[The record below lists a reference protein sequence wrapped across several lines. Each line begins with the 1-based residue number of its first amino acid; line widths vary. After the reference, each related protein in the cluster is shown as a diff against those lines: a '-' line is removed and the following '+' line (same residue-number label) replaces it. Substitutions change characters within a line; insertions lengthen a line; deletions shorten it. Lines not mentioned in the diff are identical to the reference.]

1 MKGFLQHTAVSLV
14 TRFGW
19 KKLQSLTLVF
29 PTHRAGLVLKNEL
42 KDLQKR
48 EHHAPVFLP
57 EITTLSELSDT
68 LSPLYAEDE
77 LLLVFRLYR
86 LYKEITHESLT
97 PDLFYDW
104 GRQLLTDFNNI
115 DKSIGT
121 PEEVQRFF
129 RNAVEA
135 KQLEELDI
143 DNEVRMRL
151 EDLWQHGEHAYDEN
165 SIRRKF
171 TLLWQN
177 MPDIYTRLNAELDAE
192 QKGYEG
198 MRMRRAV
205 TEADTWLPRYADRTF
220 IFIGFNYLMPVE
232 KDLMTLLHD
241 RNQALFYW
249 DYADN
254 FDANGKAYSFIRR
267 HIADLGNE
275 AEVTHWTSPRQVSV
289 VAATT
294 VNAQAQYA
302 GQWLREH
309 YTAHGQ
315 STAIVICDEQML
327 EPVIYALPPV
337 TLAGDT
343 QPAPVNITKGFP
355 LSSTQI
361 YAKVMAY
368 LSDRHHDLRPDETYP
383 QLLDRLLE
391 EVVSPAEKAARDSA
405 IEAPERENTWQ
416 WLLIQESLYQTRRII
431 NQFRQLLQ
439 TPVLQAEIQ
448 TLSLLRS
455 LLRRLL
461 SSVSL
466 PFNGEP
472 ITDIQVMGVL
482 ETRMLDFDNL
492 LLLNVEEGI
501 VPRQESDLSF
511 IPYYL
516 RKAYSM
522 QTREESASV
531 YAYNFFRLLSRAG
544 NTTLLFSDADTAMG
558 RKTMSRFIMQM
569 LVSPQFQITKY
580 TLSENNQL
588 TATPLINP
596 DNNPTSLYSLLE
608 KDTDNQL
615 YYKTDSIQISPT
627 LRGKEGVIS
636 PSALSTYIDCP
647 RRFYLQYILGV
658 RADDPE
664 TLIFAPN
671 ILGSFV
677 HSAMEYIYKGICS
690 CRDNRPHSIAPQTL
704 QPVLNDT
711 TLMEQVL
718 DAAYTAQNN
727 EYNRTHPTIE
737 STTPHYIK
745 EEHRMENTV
754 IRSYIRRVL
763 ERDIQDAKQ
772 PGLQICLLEQKR
784 TFPVDLGDDL
794 GIIRIGGKIDR
805 LDIVGTTMRVVDYKT
820 GSYTRKKLSVD
831 SLDKLFSDKDAHY
844 VLQTLIYSE
853 AVAYTDHTDSPL
865 PLEPNLYFPQRKL
878 TTPDLQTTVSI
889 EKQEVHNYTEV
900 RDRFLPALTDKLR
913 EVVTTTSFPQVE
925 EKECSPLCPFLQI
938 CARSPQTF
946 NA

>member
-1 MKGFLQHTAVSLV
+1 
-14 TRFGW
+14 
-19 KKLQSLTLVF
+19 
-29 PTHRAGLVLKNEL
+29 
-42 KDLQKR
+42 
-48 EHHAPVFLP
+48 
-57 EITTLSELSDT
+57 
-68 LSPLYAEDE
+68 
-77 LLLVFRLYR
+77 
-86 LYKEITHESLT
+86 
-97 PDLFYDW
+97 
-104 GRQLLTDFNNI
+104 
-115 DKSIGT
+115 
-121 PEEVQRFF
+121 
-129 RNAVEA
+129 
-135 KQLEELDI
+135 
-143 DNEVRMRL
+143 MRL
-151 EDLWQHGEHAYDEN
+151 EDLWQHGEHAYDGN

-615 YYKTDSIQISPT
+615 YYKTDSIQIPPT
-627 LRGKEGVIS
+627 QRGKEGVIS

-677 HSAMEYIYKGICS
+677 HSAMEYIYKGICG

-704 QPVLNDT
+704 QPVLDDA

-784 TFPVDLGDDL
+784 MFPVDLGDDL

-820 GSYTRKKLSVD
+820 GSYTRKKLSAD

-889 EKQEVHNYTEV
+889 EKQEVHTYTEV

>member
-1 MKGFLQHTAVSLV
+1 MKGFLQHTAASVV
-14 TRFGW
+14 ARFGW
-19 KKLQSLTLVF
+19 NRLQSLTLVF

-42 KDLQKR
+42 KDLQKQA
-48 EHHAPVFLP
+48 HHAPVFLP
-57 EITTLSELSDT
+57 EITTLSELFDT
-68 LSPLYAEDE
+68 LSPLYQEDE

-97 PDLFYDW
+97 PDLFYGW
-104 GRQLLTDFNNI
+104 GRQLLADFNNI
-115 DKSIGT
+115 DKSIGS

-129 RNAVEA
+129 ANAVEA

-143 DNEVRMRL
+143 DDEVRSRL
-151 EDLWQHGEHAYDEN
+151 EDLWQHGERPYDEE

-177 MPDIYTRLNAELDAE
+177 MPEIYTRLNAELDAE

-198 MRMRRAV
+198 MRIRRAV
-205 TEADTWLPRYADRTF
+205 TDADTWLPRYAGKTF
-220 IFIGFNYLMPVE
+220 VFIGFNYLMPVE

-241 RNQALFYW
+241 RGQALFYW

-254 FDANGKAYSFIRR
+254 FDANEKAYSFIRR

-275 AEVTHWTSPRQVSV
+275 AEVTHWQLRQVSV
-289 VAATT
+289 ISATT

-355 LSSTQI
+355 LSGTQI
-361 YAKVMAY
+361 YAEVIAY
-368 LSDRHHDLRPDETYP
+368 LSDRRHDLQPGETYT

-391 EVVSPAEKAARDSA
+391 KVVTPAEKAARDSA
-405 IEAPERENTWQ
+405 KTDPERENTWH
-416 WLLIQESLYQTRRII
+416 WLLIQESLYQTRCII
-431 NQFRQLLQ
+431 NQFRLLLQ
-439 TPVLQAEIQ
+439 TPVLQTEIQ
-448 TLSLLRS
+448 SLPLLRS

-461 SSVSL
+461 SGVSL

-492 LLLNVEEGI
+492 LLLNVEEGV
-501 VPRQESDLSF
+501 VPRQETDLSF

-569 LVSPQFQITKY
+569 LVSPQFHITKY
-580 TLSENNQL
+580 TLAENNQL
-588 TATPLINP
+588 NLTPLINLEH
-596 DNNPTSLYSLLE
+596 NETSLYSLLE
-608 KDTDNQL
+608 KGEDNQL
-615 YYKTDSIQISPT
+615 YYKTDSIPVPPS

-647 RRFYLQYILGV
+647 RKFYLQYILGV
-658 RADDPE
+658 RADEPE
-664 TLIFAPN
+664 TLIFAAN
-671 ILGSFV
+671 TLGSFV
-677 HSAMEYIYKGICS
+677 HSGMEYIYKGLCG
-690 CRDNRPHSIAPQTL
+690 CTDNRPQTIAPQTL
-704 QPVLNDT
+704 QQIYGDDA
-711 TLMEQVL
+711 LMEQVL
-718 DAAYTAQNN
+718 DAAYTAQNE
-727 EYNRTHPTIE
+727 EYNRHHPASGKTA
-737 STTPHYIK
+737 PHYIK

-754 IRSYIRRVL
+754 IRGYIRRVL
-763 ERDIQDAKQ
+763 ERDIQDAKA

-784 TFPVDLGDDL
+784 TFPIDLGNDL

-805 LDIVGTTMRVVDYKT
+805 LDIVGSTMRVVDYKT
-820 GSYTRKKLSVD
+820 GAYNKKRLSAD
-831 SLDKLFSDKDAHY
+831 SIDQLFTDKDAHY
-844 VLQTLIYSE
+844 VLQTLLYSE
-853 AVAYTDHTDSPL
+853 AVACTDHKGCPL
-865 PLEPNLYFPQRKL
+865 PLQPNLYYPQRKL

-913 EVVTTTSFPQVE
+913 EVMTTTAFPQVA
-925 EKECSPLCPFLQI
+925 EKDCSPLCPFLQI
-938 CARSPQTF
+938 CDRSPQTF
-946 NA
+946 NM

>member
-1 MKGFLQHTAVSLV
+1 MKGFLQHTAASLV
-14 TRFGW
+14 ARFGW
-19 KKLQSLTLVF
+19 DRLQSLTLVF
-29 PTHRAGLVLKNEL
+29 PTHRAGLVMKNEL
-42 KDLQKR
+42 KALQKQ
-48 EHHAPVFLP
+48 EHPAPVFLP
-57 EITTLSELSDT
+57 ETTTLSELFDT

-77 LLLVFRLYR
+77 LLLIFRLYR
-86 LYKEITHESLT
+86 LYKEITHEPLT
-97 PDLFYDW
+97 PDLFYGW
-104 GRQLLTDFNNI
+104 GRQLLADFNNI
-115 DKSIGT
+115 DKSIAD
-121 PEEVQRFF
+121 PQEVKRFF
-129 RNAVEA
+129 ANAIEA

-143 DNEVRMRL
+143 DDEVRTRL

-165 SIRRKF
+165 TIRRKF
-171 TLLWQN
+171 ALLWQN
-177 MPDIYTRLNAELDAE
+177 MPEIYTRLNAELDTE

-205 TEADTWLPRYADRTF
+205 ADAGTWLPRYAGKTF
-220 IFIGFNYLMPVE
+220 VFVGFNYLMPVE

-241 RNQALFYW
+241 RSQALFYW

-254 FDANGKAYSFIRR
+254 FDANGKAYSFIRH

-275 AEVTHWTSPRQVSV
+275 AEATHWQVRDVTVIS
-289 VAATT
+289 ATT

-361 YAKVMAY
+361 YAQMMAY
-368 LSDRHHDLRPDETYP
+368 LSDRHNDLQPGETYP
-383 QLLDRLLE
+383 QLLERLLE
-391 EVVSPAEKAARDSA
+391 KVVTPAEKAARKSA
-405 IEAPERENTWQ
+405 TDDPDKENTWQ
-416 WLLIQESLYQTRRII
+416 WLLIQESLYRTRCII
-431 NQFRQLLQ
+431 NCFRQLLQ
-439 TPVLQAEIQ
+439 TPVLQTEIQ
-448 TLSLLRS
+448 SLSLLRS

-461 SSVSL
+461 SGVSL

-492 LLLNVEEGI
+492 LLLNVEEGV
-501 VPRQESDLSF
+501 VPRQETDLSF

-544 NTTLLFSDADTAMG
+544 NTTLLFSDADTALG

-569 LVSPQFQITKY
+569 LVSPLFHITKY
-580 TLSENNQL
+580 TLAENNQL
-588 TATPLINP
+588 TLAPLINL
-596 DNNPTSLYSLLE
+596 DNNEICLYSLLE
-608 KDTDNQL
+608 KGEDNTL
-615 YYKTDSIQISPT
+615 HYKADGRMFT
-627 LRGKEGVIS
+627 LS

-647 RRFYLQYILGV
+647 RRFYMQYVLGV

-664 TLIFAPN
+664 TLVFAAN
-671 ILGSFV
+671 TLGSFV
-677 HSAMEYIYKGICS
+677 HSGMEYIYKEICA
-690 CRDNRPHSIAPQTL
+690 CTDNRPHTIDPQTL
-704 QPVLNDT
+704 RQILNDPA
-711 TLMEQVL
+711 LSEQVL
-718 DAAYTAQNN
+718 DAAYTAQNK
-727 EYNRTHPTIE
+727 EYNRTHPANGNTA
-737 STTPHYIK
+737 PHYIK

-754 IRSYIRRVL
+754 IRGYIRRIL
-763 ERDIQDAKQ
+763 ERDIQDAEKN
-772 PGLQICLLEQKR
+772 GLQICLLEQKR

-794 GIIRIGGKIDR
+794 GIIQAGGKIDR
-805 LDIVGTTMRVVDYKT
+805 LDIVGGTMRVVDYKT
-820 GSYTRKKLSVD
+820 GSYNKKKLSAD
-831 SLDKLFSDKDAHY
+831 SGKLFSDYDEHY

-853 AVAYTDHTDSPL
+853 AVARNDHSGSPL
-865 PLEPNLYFPQRKL
+865 PLQPTLYYPQRKL
-878 TTPDLQTTVSI
+878 TDPTAQTTVSVD
-889 EKQEVHNYTEV
+889 KQEVDNYTGI
-900 RDRFLPALTDKLR
+900 RDRFLPLLTGKVR
-913 EVVTTTSFPQVE
+913 EVLTTTAFPQKE
-925 EKECSPLCPFLQI
+925 ENKCSSFCPFLTL
-938 CARSPQTF
+938 CDRTPKDYSR
-946 NA
+946 

>member
-1 MKGFLQHTAVSLV
+1 
-14 TRFGW
+14 
-19 KKLQSLTLVF
+19 
-29 PTHRAGLVLKNEL
+29 
-42 KDLQKR
+42 
-48 EHHAPVFLP
+48 
-57 EITTLSELSDT
+57 
-68 LSPLYAEDE
+68 
-77 LLLVFRLYR
+77 
-86 LYKEITHESLT
+86 
-97 PDLFYDW
+97 
-104 GRQLLTDFNNI
+104 
-115 DKSIGT
+115 
-121 PEEVQRFF
+121 
-129 RNAVEA
+129 
-135 KQLEELDI
+135 
-143 DNEVRMRL
+143 MRL

-177 MPDIYTRLNAELDAE
+177 MPDIYTRLNAELDTE

-405 IEAPERENTWQ
+405 IEAPERKNTWQ

-608 KDTDNQL
+608 KDTDNKL

-677 HSAMEYIYKGICS
+677 HSAMEYIYKGICG

-704 QPVLNDT
+704 QPVLDDA

-727 EYNRTHPTIE
+727 EYNKTHPTIE

-784 TFPVDLGDDL
+784 TFPIDLGDDL

-820 GSYTRKKLSVD
+820 GSYTRKKLSAD
-831 SLDKLFSDKDAHY
+831 SLDKLFTDKDAHY

-853 AVAYTDHTDSPL
+853 TVAYTDHTDSPL

-889 EKQEVHNYTEV
+889 ERQEVHNYTEV

>member
-19 KKLQSLTLVF
+19 EKLQSLTLVF

-97 PDLFYDW
+97 PDLFYGW

-177 MPDIYTRLNAELDAE
+177 MPDIYTRLDAELDAE

-254 FDANGKAYSFIRR
+254 FNANGKAYSFIRR

-677 HSAMEYIYKGICS
+677 HSAMEYIYKGICG

-704 QPVLNDT
+704 QPVLDDA

-727 EYNRTHPTIE
+727 EYNKTHPTIE

-820 GSYTRKKLSVD
+820 GSYTRKKLSAD
-831 SLDKLFSDKDAHY
+831 SLDKLFTDKDAHY

-878 TTPDLQTTVSI
+878 TTPNLQTTVSI